1 MIYYYIATA
10 KTGQVSNTLSNQI
23 SFIEAAKSAM
33 IKGLFDRVTMSTPEH
48 PWMPIA

>member
-10 KTGQVSNTLSNQI
+10 KTGQVSDTFSNHI
-23 SFIEAAKSAM
+23 SFIGAAKSAM
-33 IKGLFDRVTMSTPEH
+33 IKGLFNRVTMSTLEH